1 MEVDDSKLI
10 QMLKNKVREMK
21 IPLHQLHKKDKLSTV
36 MEESQSQSGR
46 TVYEIKTPR
55 DEEGGR
61 K

>member
-36 MEESQSQSGR
+36 M
-46 TVYEIKTPR
+46 
-55 DEEGGR
+55 
-61 K
+61 